1 MERSFV
7 YIGVFWAIV
16 GVSALLLR
24 GLFCL
29 FPYVFELSSY
39 TLDQWHG
46 VALAG
51 SLLFL
56 GYAEGYKG
64 FQLKFSPRAAARLAV
79 IWRDPTWARV
89 LLAPIFC
96 MGFFDATPKRK
107 RIAYGLTLM
116 VIVLILLVEQL
127 PQPWRGIVDAGVL
140 LGLGWGLCSF
150 WIASIRVFL
159 GSGLPVDP
167 ELS

>member
-1 MERSFV
+1 M
-7 YIGVFWAIV
+7 
-16 GVSALLLR
+16 R
-24 GLFCL
+24 GLYCL
-29 FPYVFELSSY
+29 LPYVFELSTY

-46 VALAG
+46 IALAG

-79 IWRDPTWARV
+79 IKREPTWERM
-89 LLAPIFC
+89 LFAPLFC

-127 PQPWRGIVDAGVL
+127 PQPWRAL
-140 LGLGWGLCSF
+140 LM
-150 WIASIRVFL
+150 R
-159 GSGLPVDP
+159 GSC
-167 ELS
+167 